1 MDDDERGINGQV
13 SASNDHGRGINHEV
27 SASYDH
33 GRGINDCASAANELD
48 RLYVEFASSLK
59 HIVRGGVGASDAVI
73 EDACQAAWT
82 RLVHHRHRIS
92 EQAARG
98 WLTRTAVHEAF
109 RLWRLEVREPPLPAD
124 EEHPPLA
131 FLHRAAPDPQQLLE
145 QRQRLDSVGLL
156 PYRQQ
161 RVVWL
166 VALGAS
172 REEMAW
178 HEHATSRTVRRQL
191 GRARHRLLLIEARG
205 RGARAA

>member
-1 MDDDERGINGQV
+1 MGDDERGIG
-13 SASNDHGRGINHEV
+13 HE
-27 SASYDH
+27 
-33 GRGINDCASAANELD
+33 GSAANHLD
-48 RLYVEFASSLK
+48 RLYLEFASSLE
-59 HIVRGGVGASDAVI
+59 HIVRGGVRASDVVI

-98 WLTRTAVHEAF
+98 WLTRTAVREAF
-109 RLWRLEVREPPLPAD
+109 RLRRLEVREPPLPAD

-145 QRQRLDSVGLL
+145 QRQRLESVGRL

-166 VALGAS
+166 GALGAS
-172 REEMAW
+172 REEIAW

-191 GRARHRLLLIEARG
+191 GRARHKLLVLEPRDH
-205 RGARAA
+205 GARAA